1 MTELHEESATNL
13 VSMLK
18 GGDISRRELTA
29 HFLGRID
36 RGNPKLRAFVHVDAD
51 NALDRAAKMDAHP
64 HTANATVLAGLPTGD
79 KDLVDRA
86 GVPTSYGS
94 KAMRGFVPAVSHPLV
109 STLDAN
115 GANSLGKTNT
125 PEFGFPSYT
134 ENDLPGGVA
143 RNPWTD
149 LPIEVSAPED
159 SFVYGPGGSSGGAA
173 VAVASGML
181 PVAPGSD
188 GGGSVRIPAAACGLV
203 GLKPSRGRVPDAPGY
218 ELPGSLV
225 VAGPL
230 ARSVADA
237 ALLLDA
243 MIARTTAGTVD
254 YRYASRPVGPTGE
267 PSSYV
272 DLLRGGGDIR
282 PLRIAVNAWS
292 PWSERYDIQCDPRA
306 SRVLSDTA
314 RLAEALGHHVEVFAP
329 REFPGYVDAFRA
341 VWRGG
346 AASLP
351 LGEEQLAAVEPL
363 TEWLVRS
370 GRELPV
376 ADLAR
381 GLARLSEFE
390 RFIIAQYA
398 PYDIVLTPA
407 LAMTPRPLGWYD
419 QQDGEQNFVQQ
430 CQYTPYTS
438 YVNAAGLPAIS
449 MPVALDPLP
458 IGVQAIGRPGE
469 EATLLLFAQ
478 QLEAELRW
486 DKRVAPG
493 QKLAEVESI

>member
-1 MTELHEESATNL
+1 MSALHEESAVTL
-13 VSMLK
+13 VTMLK
-18 GGDISRRELTA
+18 NGELSRREVAA
-29 HFLGRID
+29 HFLERID
-36 RGNPKLRAFVHVDAD
+36 RANPVLRAFVHVDAEG
-51 NALDRAAKMDAHP
+51 ALARASEMDAHP
-64 HTANATVLAGLPTGD
+64 QSANASVLAGLPIGD
-79 KDLVDRA
+79 KDLIDRA
-86 GVPTSYGS
+86 GIPTSYGS
-94 KAMRGFVPAVSHPLV
+94 RAMLGFVPTASNPLV
-109 STLDAN
+109 TALDNN

-134 ENDLPGGVA
+134 ENLLPGGVA

-149 LPIEVSAPED
+149 RPVTESGPED
-159 SFVYGPGGSSGGAA
+159 TFIYGPGGSSGGAA
-173 VAVASGML
+173 VAVAAGML

-203 GLKPSRGRVPDAPGY
+203 GLKPARGRIPDAPGY

-243 MIARTTAGTVD
+243 MIARTGVGVPD
-254 YRYASRPVGPTGE
+254 YRFASRPAAAGAEPT
-267 PSSYV
+267 SYTE
-272 DLLRGGGDIR
+272 LLRSGGQTR
-282 PLRIAVNAWS
+282 RLRIAVNAWS
-292 PWSERYDIQCDPRA
+292 PWSEAYEIACDPVA
-306 SRVLSDTA
+306 TDTLNETA
-314 RLAEALGHHVEVFAP
+314 LLAERLGHDVELFTPAM
-329 REFPGYVDAFRA
+329 FSGYVDAFRA

-351 LGEEQLAAVEPL
+351 LTDQQLADVEPL

-390 RFIIAQYA
+390 RFIIAEYA

-419 QQDGEQNFVQQ
+419 QHDGEHNFVQQ

-438 YVNAAGLPAIS
+438 YVNAAGLPAIT
-449 MPVALDPLP
+449 MPIAVDPLP
-458 IGVQAIGRPGE
+458 VGVQAIGRPGD
-469 EATLLLFAQ
+469 EATLLMFAQ
-478 QLEAELRW
+478 QLEAELHW
-486 DKRVAPG
+486 DKREAPG
-493 QKLAEVESI
+493 WQLGAAG